1 MKPQDGN
8 DDNYLSINKNQIGPT
23 TNVTLKSKIKS
34 LEDAIKLVSDDL
46 DNNITD
52 IKALQQEKEEHR
64 TFLKTKTEEM
74 KKSLLEELNTVEEE
88 MKKHLLVQKDENT
101 RLQKLITALKG
112 EKTVLLNKLIALQ
125 RRISDM
131 EGQVGHDDL
140 KFKIGR
146 AHV

>member
-46 DNNITD
+46 NNNITD

-74 KKSLLEELNTVEEE
+74 KKSLLVELNTVEEE

-140 KFKIGR
+140 KFI
-146 AHV
+146 

>member
-1 MKPQDGN
+1 MKQQDGN

-140 KFKIGR
+140 KFI
-146 AHV
+146 

>member
-1 MKPQDGN
+1 MKPQDVN

-140 KFKIGR
+140 KFI
-146 AHV
+146 

>member
-1 MKPQDGN
+1 MKPPDGN
-8 DDNYLSINKNQIGPT
+8 DENYLSINKNQIGPT

-74 KKSLLEELNTVEEE
+74 KNSLLVELNTVEEE

-140 KFKIGR
+140 KFI
-146 AHV
+146 

>member
-46 DNNITD
+46 DNNITH

-140 KFKIGR
+140 KFI
-146 AHV
+146 

>member
-140 KFKIGR
+140 KFI
-146 AHV
+146 

>member
-1 MKPQDGN
+1 MKPQDVN

-74 KKSLLEELNTVEEE
+74 KKSLLVELSTVEEE
-88 MKKHLLVQKDENT
+88 MKKHLLVQKEENT

-140 KFKIGR
+140 KFI
-146 AHV
+146 

>member
-1 MKPQDGN
+1 MKPQDVN

-46 DNNITD
+46 DNNIID

-74 KKSLLEELNTVEEE
+74 KKSLLVELNTVEEE

-125 RRISDM
+125 RRIYDM

-140 KFKIGR
+140 KFI
-146 AHV
+146 

>member
-1 MKPQDGN
+1 MNPQDGN

-140 KFKIGR
+140 KFI
-146 AHV
+146 

>member
-74 KKSLLEELNTVEEE
+74 KKSLLEDLNTVEEE

-140 KFKIGR
+140 KFI
-146 AHV
+146 

>member
-1 MKPQDGN
+1 MKSQDGN

-34 LEDAIKLVSDDL
+34 LEEAIKIVSDDIE
-46 DNNITD
+46 NNITD
-52 IKALQQEKEEHR
+52 IKGLEQEKEEHR
-64 TFLKTKTEEM
+64 AFLKTKTEEM
-74 KKSLLEELNTVEEE
+74 KKSLLVELNTVEEE

-140 KFKIGR
+140 KFI
-146 AHV
+146 

>member
-8 DDNYLSINKNQIGPT
+8 DENYLSINKNQIGPT

-74 KKSLLEELNTVEEE
+74 NKSLLVELNTVEEE
-88 MKKHLLVQKDENT
+88 MKKHLLLQKDENT

-140 KFKIGR
+140 KFI
-146 AHV
+146 

>member
-74 KKSLLEELNTVEEE
+74 KKSLLVELNTVEEE

-140 KFKIGR
+140 KFI
-146 AHV
+146 

>member
-8 DDNYLSINKNQIGPT
+8 DENYLSINKNQIGPT

-52 IKALQQEKEEHR
+52 IKALQKEKEEHR
-64 TFLKTKTEEM
+64 TFLKKKTEEM
-74 KKSLLEELNTVEEE
+74 KKSLLVELNTVEEE

-140 KFKIGR
+140 KFI
-146 AHV
+146 

>member
-8 DDNYLSINKNQIGPT
+8 DENYLSINKNQIGPT

-74 KKSLLEELNTVEEE
+74 KKSLLVELNTVEEE
-88 MKKHLLVQKDENT
+88 MKKHLLLQKDENT

-140 KFKIGR
+140 KFI
-146 AHV
+146 

>member
-52 IKALQQEKEEHR
+52 IKALQQEKDEHR

-140 KFKIGR
+140 KFI
-146 AHV
+146 

>member
-1 MKPQDGN
+1 MKPQDVN

-74 KKSLLEELNTVEEE
+74 KKSLLVELNTVEEE
-88 MKKHLLVQKDENT
+88 MKKHLLVQKEENT

-140 KFKIGR
+140 KFI
-146 AHV
+146 

>member
-131 EGQVGHDDL
+131 EGQVKHNDL
-140 KFKIGR
+140 KFI
-146 AHV
+146 

>member
-1 MKPQDGN
+1 M
-8 DDNYLSINKNQIGPT
+8 
-23 TNVTLKSKIKS
+23 TLKSKIKS

-74 KKSLLEELNTVEEE
+74 KKSLLVELNTVEEE

-140 KFKIGR
+140 KFI
-146 AHV
+146 

>member
-34 LEDAIKLVSDDL
+34 LEVAIKLVSDDL

-140 KFKIGR
+140 KFI
-146 AHV
+146 

>member
-1 MKPQDGN
+1 MKPQDVN

-74 KKSLLEELNTVEEE
+74 KKSLLVELNTVEEE

-140 KFKIGR
+140 KFI
-146 AHV
+146 

>member
-1 MKPQDGN
+1 MKPQDVN

-74 KKSLLEELNTVEEE
+74 KKSLLVELSTVEEE

-140 KFKIGR
+140 KFI
-146 AHV
+146 

>member
-8 DDNYLSINKNQIGPT
+8 DENYLSINKNQIGPT

-140 KFKIGR
+140 KFI
-146 AHV
+146 

>member
-74 KKSLLEELNTVEEE
+74 KKSLLEDLNTVEEE
-88 MKKHLLVQKDENT
+88 MKKHLLVPKDENT

-140 KFKIGR
+140 KFI
-146 AHV
+146 

>member
-8 DDNYLSINKNQIGPT
+8 DENYLSINKNQIGPT

-74 KKSLLEELNTVEEE
+74 KKSLLVELNTVEEE

-140 KFKIGR
+140 KFI
-146 AHV
+146 

>member
-8 DDNYLSINKNQIGPT
+8 EDNYLSINKNQIGPT

-140 KFKIGR
+140 KFI
-146 AHV
+146 

>member
-8 DDNYLSINKNQIGPT
+8 DQNYLSINKNQIGPT

-46 DNNITD
+46 NNNITD

-74 KKSLLEELNTVEEE
+74 KKSLLVELNTVEEE

-140 KFKIGR
+140 KFI
-146 AHV
+146 

>member
-34 LEDAIKLVSDDL
+34 LEEAIKIVSDDIE
-46 DNNITD
+46 NNITD
-52 IKALQQEKEEHR
+52 IKGLEQEKEEHR
-64 TFLKTKTEEM
+64 AFLKTKTEEM
-74 KKSLLEELNTVEEE
+74 KKSLLVELNTVEEE

-112 EKTVLLNKLIALQ
+112 EKN
-125 RRISDM
+125 SS
-131 EGQVGHDDL
+131 
-140 KFKIGR
+140 FK
-146 AHV
+146 

>member
-64 TFLKTKTEEM
+64 TYLKTKTEEM

-140 KFKIGR
+140 KFI
-146 AHV
+146 

>member
-64 TFLKTKTEEM
+64 TFLKTKTEER

-88 MKKHLLVQKDENT
+88 MKKHLLVQRDENT

-140 KFKIGR
+140 KFI
-146 AHV
+146 

>member
-8 DDNYLSINKNQIGPT
+8 DENYLSINKNQIGPT

-46 DNNITD
+46 DNNKTD

-74 KKSLLEELNTVEEE
+74 KKSLLVELNTVEEE

-140 KFKIGR
+140 KFI
-146 AHV
+146 

>member
-1 MKPQDGN
+1 MKPQDAK
-8 DDNYLSINKNQIGPT
+8 DENYLSINKNQIGPT

-46 DNNITD
+46 NNNITD

-74 KKSLLEELNTVEEE
+74 KKSLLVELNTVEEE

-140 KFKIGR
+140 KFI
-146 AHV
+146 